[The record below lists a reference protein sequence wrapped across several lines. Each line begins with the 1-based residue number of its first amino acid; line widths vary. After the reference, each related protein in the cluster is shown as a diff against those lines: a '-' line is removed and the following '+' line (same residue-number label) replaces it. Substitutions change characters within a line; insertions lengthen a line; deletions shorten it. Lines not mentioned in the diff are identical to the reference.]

1 MTAAQLPLSGLV
13 NTFDAVIRAGYPR
26 GVPAADYLP
35 LLALLR
41 RRLPDNAVAA
51 VAARV
56 AAADGLDIDAA
67 AIRAVIA
74 GLAVHLPAA
83 ADLER
88 VQHRLAAII
97 ELARQPA

>member
-13 NTFDAVIRAGYPR
+13 NTFEAVIRAGYPR
-26 GVPAADYLP
+26 GVPRADYLP

-51 VAARV
+51 IASRV
-56 AAADGLDIDAA
+56 AAANGLDVDAA
-67 AIRAVIA
+67 GIRAAVTR
-74 GLAVHLPAA
+74 LADHLPAA

-97 ELARQPA
+97 EFARQPA